1 MTYARDQ
8 LARAREGVATAIRA
22 IILAKY
28 NSEARAFHLAVDD
41 YTYWLGKEAS
51 FAPIVAEEDV
61 ELARLA
67 VFTPAPIDQIGLPQA
82 KWTCDRDG
90 NWSLA
95 PFERFTDDKGAM
107 ADRRIETKEL

>member
-8 LARAREGVATAIRA
+8 LARAREGVETAA
-22 IILAKY
+22 WNIIHAKAMGDERGLRQAASHY
-28 NSEARAFHLAVDD
+28 AYWLEKEAR
-41 YTYWLGKEAS
+41 
-51 FAPIVAEEDV
+51 FAPIVAEEDA

-67 VFTPAPIDQIGLPQA
+67 VFTPAPIDQLGLPQA

-107 ADRRIETKEL
+107 ADRRVETKEL

>member
-8 LARAREGVATAIRA
+8 LSRAREEVETAMSS
-22 IILAKY
+22 IILAKAAGD
-28 NSEARAFHLAVDD
+28 ERALRRASSQ
-41 YTYWLGKEAS
+41 YAYWLKIEAL
-51 FAPIVAEEDV
+51 FAPVVAEEDA

-67 VFTPAPIDQIGLPQA
+67 VFTPAPIDQLGLPQA

-107 ADRRIETKEL
+107 ADRRIETKEA